1 MGCHSDERRGIMTL
15 TREAPMSSTRHTAL
29 VGKGL
34 AVSTVVI
41 TLLLS
46 VAAAAGLFFDAYD
59 DETEFAR
66 NAYRGADL
74 VSMSMAVPLLLGS
87 CIAAMRGSVRGRLL
101 WLGSIAYCVYQYA
114 YVFAYRWGEL
124 FPVHLLL
131 FSLSSF
137 TLVAALAQVH
147 VAEVADSFDDGSP
160 RRGTAWF
167 LWVLAGGLGL
177 MEGMQMSVALVSGE
191 TPEIVELTG
200 HVTSPVYIL
209 DLGFV
214 VPLMVVAGLWLRRAM
229 PWGFVAAPIM
239 LLKGVMVGFGLLA
252 ANLVATVSNASTDGP
267 LIALW
272 ALIGVGSA
280 VALTVLL
287 WHVDPQRTSHG
298 GPHVR
303 DVSVGATDRA

>member
-1 MGCHSDERRGIMTL
+1 
-15 TREAPMSSTRHTAL
+15 
-29 VGKGL
+29 
-34 AVSTVVI
+34 
-41 TLLLS
+41 
-46 VAAAAGLFFDAYD
+46 
-59 DETEFAR
+59 
-66 NAYRGADL
+66 
-74 VSMSMAVPLLLGS
+74 
-87 CIAAMRGSVRGRLL
+87 
-101 WLGSIAYCVYQYA
+101 
-114 YVFAYRWGEL
+114 
-124 FPVHLLL
+124 
-131 FSLSSF
+131 
-137 TLVAALAQVH
+137 
-147 VAEVADSFDDGSP
+147 
-160 RRGTAWF
+160 
-167 LWVLAGGLGL
+167 

-303 DVSVGATDRA
+303 DVSDGATDRA